1 MVETEERPVPSKT
14 EEVES
19 FLCSPLVGS
28 FPGNGKIEPM
38 LLDFYQLHEQPFGV
52 TPDPRYLYLSPGHR
66 EALASLFYGIE
77 EHRGFLSLVA
87 EPGMGKTT
95 LLFQL
100 LQRWRGHVNSAF
112 LFQTQCDSR
121 EFIRYL
127 MNDLGLNSS
136 GEDFVRMHSELNEFL
151 FRETLAGRSV
161 VVFIDEAQNLTDTV
175 LETVRLLSDFESA
188 EKKLLQIVLAGQPEL
203 AQRLSRPGMAQ
214 LRQRISIQARLD
226 ALPAA
231 EVVRYINH
239 RLQVA
244 GYSGTEL
251 FTPGGLGLIAER
263 SRGIPRLIN
272 NLCFNA
278 LSLGCATQQKQIT
291 SEIVR
296 QAALDLSLEPCA
308 PAPPTLHHQ
317 TVPRATSS
325 LRRSL
330 RSFYAW
336 ITGNLVRRRDFQMSV
351 LSLVCSGFVIYF
363 GVRSMAGT
371 PRPSAAVYQ
380 DSQTTS
386 AIAGSE
392 TRSAQR
398 VEDLTADQQPY
409 ELLQHGASENSLSF
423 FIYVVQPKDTL
434 RDLCVSTLGHYD
446 DGVLSQIQKLNPE
459 LRNPDHLDAGQKI
472 RLPLNPLK

>member
-1 MVETEERPVPSKT
+1 
-14 EEVES
+14 
-19 FLCSPLVGS
+19 
-28 FPGNGKIEPM
+28 M
-38 LLDFYQLHEQPFGV
+38 LLDFYQLREQPFGV

-77 EHRGFLSLVA
+77 ENRGFLSLVA

-127 MNDLGLNSS
+127 MNDLGLKSD

-161 VVFIDEAQNLTDTV
+161 VIFIDEAQNLTDTV

-203 AQRLSRPGMAQ
+203 AQRLARPSMAQ
-214 LRQRISIQARLD
+214 LRQRIAIQARLD

-244 GYSGTEL
+244 GYGGTEL
-251 FTPGGLGLIAER
+251 FTPGAFGLIAER

-291 SEIVR
+291 SEVIR

-308 PAPPTLHHQ
+308 PTPPVLHHQ
-317 TVPRATSS
+317 TAPIATSS
-325 LRRSL
+325 LWQSL
-330 RSFYAW
+330 QSFYAW
-336 ITGNLVRRRDFQMSV
+336 ITDNLFRRRDFQMSV
-351 LSLVCSGFVIYF
+351 LSLVCGAFVIYF
-363 GVRSMAGT
+363 GVHSVAGT
-371 PRPSAAVYQ
+371 SRPSAAVYH
-380 DSQTTS
+380 DIQTTS
-386 AIAGSE
+386 ASAITGSE
-392 TRSAQR
+392 PQPAQPLK
-398 VEDLTADQQPY
+398 DLSADQQPY
-409 ELLQHGASENSLSF
+409 ELLQTGAHENSSSF

-446 DGVLSQIQKLNPE
+446 KAVLSQIQKLNPE

>member
-1 MVETEERPVPSKT
+1 M
-14 EEVES
+14 
-19 FLCSPLVGS
+19 FL
-28 FPGNGKIEPM
+28 N
-38 LLDFYQLHEQPFGV
+38 FYQLCEQPFGV

-77 EHRGFLSLVA
+77 TNRGFLSLVA

-100 LQRWRGHVNSAF
+100 LQRWRGHVHSAF
-112 LFQTQCDSR
+112 LFQTQCNSR

-127 MNDLGLNSS
+127 MNDLGLKSD

-161 VVFIDEAQNLTDTV
+161 VIFIDEAQNLTDAV

-203 AQRLSRPGMAQ
+203 AQRLSGPHLTQ
-214 LRQRISIQARLD
+214 LGQRIAIQARLD

-231 EVVRYINH
+231 EVVHYIRH

-244 GYSGTEL
+244 GYRGSEL
-251 FTPGGLGLIAER
+251 FTSGALGLIAER

-291 SEIVR
+291 SEVIR
-296 QAALDLSLEPCA
+296 KAAVDLSLEPHA
-308 PAPPTLHHQ
+308 PTPLVLHRQ
-317 TVPRATSS
+317 TVPQVTPG
-325 LRRSL
+325 LRPPL
-330 RSFYAW
+330 QSFYSW
-336 ITGNLVRRRDFQMSV
+336 ITDKLFRRRLFQTSV
-351 LSLVCSGFVIYF
+351 LSLVCGSLMIYF
-363 GVRSMAGT
+363 GVRNGAGT
-371 PRPSAAVYQ
+371 FRPSAAIYQ
-380 DSQTTS
+380 VTQTTS
-386 AIAGSE
+386 ATTDSE
-392 TRSAQR
+392 SRPAQR
-398 VEDLTADQQPY
+398 VMDPRADQQPH
-409 ELLQHGASENSLSF
+409 ELLQTGAHENPLSF
-423 FIYVVQPKDTL
+423 FAYVVQPKDTL
-434 RDLCVSTLGHYD
+434 GNLCVSTLGRYD
-446 DGVLSQIQKLNPE
+446 EVVLSQVQKLNPE
-459 LRNPDHLDAGQKI
+459 LRNPDRLEVGQKI

>member
-1 MVETEERPVPSKT
+1 MV
-14 EEVES
+14 
-19 FLCSPLVGS
+19 
-28 FPGNGKIEPM
+28 
-38 LLDFYQLHEQPFGV
+38 LDFYQLREQPFGV
-52 TPDPRYLYLSPGHR
+52 TPDPRYLYLSRGHR

-77 EHRGFLSLVA
+77 TNRGFLSLVA

-127 MNDLGLNSS
+127 MNDLGLKSD

-151 FRETLAGRSV
+151 FRETLAGRPV
-161 VVFIDEAQNLTDTV
+161 VIFIDEAQNLTDTV

-214 LRQRISIQARLD
+214 LRQRIAIQARLD
-226 ALPAA
+226 ALTAA
-231 EVVRYINH
+231 EVVHYIGH

-251 FTPGGLGLIAER
+251 FTPGALGLIAER

-291 SEIVR
+291 SELIR
-296 QAALDLSLEPCA
+296 TAALDLSVET
-308 PAPPTLHHQ
+308 PAPTRPVPHQ
-317 TVPRATSS
+317 QTAPRVTSG
-325 LRRSL
+325 LRPWL
-330 RSFYAW
+330 QSFYSW
-336 ITGNLVRRRDFQMSV
+336 ITDNLFRRRLFQTSI
-351 LSLVCSGFVIYF
+351 LSLVCGSLLIYF
-363 GVRSMAGT
+363 GVRNRTGT
-371 PRPSAAVYQ
+371 FRPSAAIYQ
-380 DSQTTS
+380 DTQTTS
-386 AIAGSE
+386 AITGSE
-392 TRSAQR
+392 SRPAQP
-398 VEDLTADQQPY
+398 VMDPTADQQPH
-409 ELLQHGASENSLSF
+409 EL
-423 FIYVVQPKDTL
+423 P
-434 RDLCVSTLGHYD
+434 
-446 DGVLSQIQKLNPE
+446 
-459 LRNPDHLDAGQKI
+459 
-472 RLPLNPLK
+472 

>member
-1 MVETEERPVPSKT
+1 M
-14 EEVES
+14 
-19 FLCSPLVGS
+19 F
-28 FPGNGKIEPM
+28 
-38 LLDFYQLHEQPFGV
+38 LDFYQLREQPFGV

-77 EHRGFLSLVA
+77 TNRGFLSLVA

-100 LQRWRGHVNSAF
+100 LQRWRGHVHSAF

-127 MNDLGLNSS
+127 MNDLGLTSD

-161 VVFIDEAQNLTDTV
+161 VIFIDEAQNLTDTV

-203 AQRLSRPGMAQ
+203 AQRLSRPSMVQ
-214 LRQRISIQARLD
+214 LRQRIAIQTRLD

-231 EVVRYINH
+231 EVVHYINH

-244 GYSGTEL
+244 GYRGTEL
-251 FTPGGLGLIAER
+251 FTPGALGLIAER

-278 LSLGCATQQKQIT
+278 LSVGCATEQKQIT
-291 SEIVR
+291 SEVIR
-296 QAALDLSLEPCA
+296 KAAVDLSLEPHA
-308 PAPPTLHHQ
+308 PTPLVPHQQTAPRVTPGLR
-317 TVPRATSS
+317 PS
-325 LRRSL
+325 LQ
-330 RSFYAW
+330 SFYSW
-336 ITGNLVRRRDFQMSV
+336 ITDKLYRRRLFQTSV
-351 LSLVCSGFVIYF
+351 LSVVCGSLLIYF
-363 GVRSMAGT
+363 GVRNGAGT
-371 PRPSAAVYQ
+371 FRPSASIYQ
-380 DSQTTS
+380 DAQTTS
-386 AIAGSE
+386 AITGSE
-392 TRSAQR
+392 SRPAQPMM
-398 VEDLTADQQPY
+398 DPTADQQPH
-409 ELLQHGASENSLSF
+409 ELLQTDARENSLSSLA
-423 FIYVVQPKDTL
+423 YVVQPKDTL
-434 RDLCVSTLGHYD
+434 RELCVSTLGRYD
-446 DGVLSQIQKLNPE
+446 KVVLSQIQKLNPE
-459 LRNPDHLDAGQKI
+459 LRNPDHLDVGQKI